1 MARSEYSFSTNKG
14 VYVRKATREAV
25 NYDLYATREWA
36 LLLSFFRWYPDILED
51 ICEGENAEY
60 SNSLMGRVTKR
71 YMARY
76 EKTFTFAS
84 RGYGKTSCV
93 VSDRCNKGILWPG
106 TITGYYAPVMAQA
119 APIASKAF
127 AGYKRNVPLLAEHWD
142 VASDAQTSFKL
153 TTIKNSQFL
162 MNVPRGVDTSSLVAE
177 ECGQEER
184 NPFDWNDFR
193 QVTLGTNRKE
203 YKIDGV
209 VDPTHVNFQV
219 HYITSASRK
228 ENVSFE
234 VCKSIR
240 KDMMAGGSAYALW
253 IPWEV
258 AVLCRMKAYA
268 YYRNL
273 KRELT
278 AEQFMRECESHC
290 TGSIENPI
298 IPDAVLEQSRQL
310 RVMEDKHCG
319 DPDVFYIIGY
329 DVAHRDVAG
338 NALSAD
344 AVLKCERQYDTAK
357 WDHYKKS
364 LVYVNALAPPKSARE
379 HAMRIKRR
387 WNDYCIEGSM
397 AFLVIDARQYGQA
410 VVEALH
416 EDLGDGLPP
425 LCTTT
430 HEDPYYALERE
441 GAIPCIYPLMAT
453 GNSGND
459 PNSQMID
466 YIGREFENGNMRLL
480 TADMLDGT
488 SAYKLAH
495 NIKDDLQD
503 AKIQLPYLKT
513 RELCVQIGNLQRKYT
528 ASGFV
533 EAQITKHIQKDMW
546 SALLYAARFAQRTE
560 REHLYYLNRRVS
572 AWQKEAKRQDAARQ
586 NESEYVIHTRPVRR
600 MGRMAIR

>member
-1 MARSEYSFSTNKG
+1 MPRRDYTYSQRQGS
-14 VYVRKATREAV
+14 YVKKAQNEAI
-25 NYDLYATREWA
+25 NYDTFATKEWA
-36 LLLSFFRWYPDILED
+36 LLISFFRWYPDILED
-51 ICEGENAEY
+51 ICEGEHAEY

-93 VSDRCNKGILWPG
+93 VSDRCNKGIMWPG
-106 TITGYYAPVMAQA
+106 TITGYYAPVMTQA

-127 AGYKRNVPLLAEHWD
+127 AGYVRNVPLLANHWD

-153 TTIKNSQFL
+153 TTVDGSQFL

-177 ECGQEER
+177 ECGQEDR
-184 NPFDWNDFR
+184 SPFDWNDFR
-193 QVTLGTNRKE
+193 QVVLGTNRKE
-203 YKIDGV
+203 YTINGV
-209 VDPTHVNFQV
+209 PDPTHVNFQV

-228 ENVSFE
+228 ENDSFE

-240 KDMMAGGSAYALW
+240 KEMREGGSAYALW

-258 AVLCRMKAYA
+258 VVLCRMKAYA

-273 KRELT
+273 KNELT

-298 IPDAVLEQSRQL
+298 IPDAVLEESKQV

-329 DVAHRDVAG
+329 DVASRDVAG
-338 NALSAD
+338 NAKVAVS
-344 AVLKCERQYDTAK
+344 VLKCERRMDTSR
-357 WDHYKKS
+357 WDRYKKS
-364 LVYVNALAPPKSARE
+364 QVYVTDMAPPKSARE
-379 HAMRIKRR
+379 HAQIIKRR
-387 WNDYCIEGSM
+387 WNDYCIDGST
-397 AFLVIDARQYGQA
+397 AFLVIDARQYGQS

-425 LCTTT
+425 LATTT
-430 HEDPYYALERE
+430 HEDPYFALEKE
-441 GAIPCIYPLMAT
+441 GAIPCIYPLQAT

-466 YIGREFENGNMRLL
+466 YIGREFENGNLHML
-480 TADMLDGT
+480 TTDIMDGT
-488 SAYKLAH
+488 RAYKYAH
-495 NIKDDLQD
+495 DIKDDLQD
-503 AKIQLPYLKT
+503 SKIQVPYLKT
-513 RELCVQIGNLQRKYT
+513 RELCRQIGNLQRKYT
-528 ASGFV
+528 ASGFI

-546 SALLYAARFAQRTE
+546 SALLYACRFAQRME
-560 REHLYYLNRRVS
+560 REHLYYLNRRNNV
-572 AWQKEAKRQDAARQ
+572 WQKAAQAAQNAKNQ
-586 NESEYVIHTRPVRR
+586 ESEYVIKKRSVRR
-600 MGRMAIR
+600 MGRLAIK

>member
-1 MARSEYSFSTNKG
+1 M
-14 VYVRKATREAV
+14 REAV
-25 NYDLYATREWA
+25 NYDLFATREWA
-36 LLLSFFRWYPDILED
+36 LLISFFRWYPDIMED
-51 ICEGENAEY
+51 ICEGDNAEY
-60 SNSLMGRVTKR
+60 TNSLMGRVTKR

-76 EKTFTFAS
+76 EKTFTFAA

-93 VSDRCNKGILWPG
+93 VSDRCNKGITWPG
-106 TITGYYAPVMAQA
+106 TVTGYYAPSMTQA

-142 VASDAQTSFKL
+142 VKSDAQTMFKL
-153 TTIKNSQFL
+153 TTVKGSQFL

-177 ECGQEER
+177 ECGQEDR
-184 NPFDWNDFR
+184 FPFNWDDFR

-203 YKIDGV
+203 YKIDGI

-228 ENVSFE
+228 ENTSFD

-240 KDMMAGGSAYALW
+240 REMLQGGSAYALW

-258 AVLCRMKAYA
+258 AVLCRMKAFA

-273 KRELT
+273 KNELT

-329 DVAHRDVAG
+329 DVASRDVAG
-338 NALSAD
+338 NAKVAVS
-344 AVLKCERQYDTAK
+344 VLKCERRTETSL
-357 WDHYKKS
+357 WDKYKKS
-364 LVYVNALAPPKSARE
+364 LVYVTDMAPPKSARE
-379 HAMRIKRR
+379 HACIIKRR
-387 WNDYCIEGSM
+387 WNDYCSAEAI
-397 AFLVIDARQYGQA
+397 AFLVIDARQYGQS

-430 HEDPYYALERE
+430 HEDPYYSLEKD
-441 GAIPCIYPLMAT
+441 GAIPCIYPLQAT
-453 GNSGND
+453 GNTGND

-466 YIGREFENGNMRLL
+466 YIEREFENGNIYLL
-480 TADMLDGT
+480 TSDLLDGT
-488 SAYKLAH
+488 KAYKLAH
-495 NIKDDLQD
+495 NIKDDAQD
-503 AKIQLPYLKT
+503 SKIQIPYIKT
-513 RELCVQIGNLQRKYT
+513 RELCRQIGNLQRRYVQ
-528 ASGFV
+528 SGFI

-546 SALLYAARFAQRTE
+546 SALLYACRFAQRME
-560 REHLYYLNRRVS
+560 REHLYYLNRRVN
-572 AWQKEAKRQDAARQ
+572 AWQIEAKQRAEAQ
-586 NESEYVIHTRPVRR
+586 NKDSEYVIHQRSVRR
-600 MGRMAIR
+600 MGRLAIK